1 VTERYAVAGG
11 RDDAR
16 WNFVANVMDGALYTF
31 GWSMVSQ
38 TAILPVFVRRIGGGN
53 IAVGLLP
60 VLWALGFNLP
70 QLIITGRMDRS
81 PLKKP
86 LLLRTAL
93 AQRFPWLL
101 LAVAAWLVTDRVA
114 PEAAL
119 AIFFS
124 LYTLA
129 AVGGSVN
136 LPVWFDLIAKLTP
149 VRRRGRL
156 FAART
161 ILGAL
166 FGIGAGAMAAEI
178 LGALPYPGSYALLF
192 LLAFLSMG
200 LSYLFLM
207 SLREGGA
214 AGATLPRRPVSSLA
228 AASTILRE
236 HAPLR
241 RFLVADGLQIS
252 ATMGSAFIAVHAMQR
267 FSLPDASAGSFV
279 VIMTAATV
287 AGSLLFGVLADRA
300 GHRLVLLL
308 GAGMAFVSAVAA
320 LLAGTPGAYGLVF
333 VCAALSAT
341 ATAIS
346 RLPFLAE
353 LSSEADRPRLVALV
367 NTVTSPCVFW
377 GVIGGV
383 IADRAGYE
391 SVFVLSAAFALAAGL
406 WLVFKV
412 RDPRFSTV

>member
-1 VTERYAVAGG
+1 V
-11 RDDAR
+11 
-16 WNFVANVMDGALYTF
+16 
-31 GWSMVSQ
+31 
-38 TAILPVFVRRIGGGN
+38 
-53 IAVGLLP
+53 
-60 VLWALGFNLP
+60 
-70 QLIITGRMDRS
+70 
-81 PLKKP
+81 
-86 LLLRTAL
+86 
-93 AQRFPWLL
+93 
-101 LAVAAWLVTDRVA
+101 
-114 PEAAL
+114 
-119 AIFFS
+119 
-124 LYTLA
+124 
-129 AVGGSVN
+129 
-136 LPVWFDLIAKLTP
+136 
-149 VRRRGRL
+149 
-156 FAART
+156 
-161 ILGAL
+161 
-166 FGIGAGAMAAEI
+166 
-178 LGALPYPGSYALLF
+178 
-192 LLAFLSMG
+192 
-200 LSYLFLM
+200 
-207 SLREGGA
+207 
-214 AGATLPRRPVSSLA
+214 TLPHRPVSSLA